1 MSRAPRMRIHRG
13 ASGFHARRAT
23 APRLDTRRG
32 RVHLQ
37 RRRIRPLRG
46 WHSRSRSHFHSHV
59 PHVHFHWNSGV
70 HRCCR
75 RRRICGVQM
84 RTRRG
89 QWWLSQ
95 VARSLMMLVRVHSR
109 RHSRRLTLRQ
119 PLLVEEKLLALELHA
134 HVR

>member
-1 MSRAPRMRIHRG
+1 
-13 ASGFHARRAT
+13 
-23 APRLDTRRG
+23 
-32 RVHLQ
+32 
-37 RRRIRPLRG
+37 
-46 WHSRSRSHFHSHV
+46 
-59 PHVHFHWNSGV
+59 
-70 HRCCR
+70 
-75 RRRICGVQM
+75 M